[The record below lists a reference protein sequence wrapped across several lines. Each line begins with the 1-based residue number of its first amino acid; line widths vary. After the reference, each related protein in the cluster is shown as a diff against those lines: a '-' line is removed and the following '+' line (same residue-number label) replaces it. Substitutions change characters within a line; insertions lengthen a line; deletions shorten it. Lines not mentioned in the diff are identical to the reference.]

1 MAVPKFLTQTRRFS
15 PASRAQI
22 GIHRAAPG
30 SKLRDPAQQYLEEN
44 VGRPRNQRKS
54 QAAQEPSYPR
64 TLLGRAWQSKPAR
77 VVAVAV
83 HVSSRS
89 PPTLGRA
96 LPAARDLNQGLTGR
110 SKLPHMNRHRKALH
124 HVTPPSPYRSFRP
137 STNRPLSPNALV
149 ITAKSPAHRPRSQ
162 SPSCSAQSPL
172 RDLRLR
178 ATHCAVSE
186 LASATTLGRQEG
198 VP

>member
-1 MAVPKFLTQTRRFS
+1 MPELLTQTRRFS
-15 PASRAQI
+15 PASRVQI
-22 GIHRAAPG
+22 EIHRAAPRW
-30 SKLRDPAQQYLEEN
+30 KLRDPAQQYLEEI

-54 QAAQEPSYPR
+54 QAAQEPSCPS

-77 VVAVAV
+77 VVTVAV

-110 SKLPHMNRHRKALH
+110 SKPPHMNRHRKVLH
-124 HVTPPSPYRSFRP
+124 HVTPPSPYRSSRP
-137 STNRPLSPNALV
+137 STDRYSNPNALV

-162 SPSCSAQSPL
+162 SPSLSAQSPL

-186 LASATTLGRQEG
+186 LVSATTLGRQEG